1 MKLCY
6 RSHHTSSLSLHY
18 LVKYQMTQSATPL
31 TRCVI
36 NVDRAWHVAAKQPKL
51 KFRRLCCSG
60 CLQQTA
66 YQCWRFTTVNRLKK
80 AIVAEW
86 GKVPQRLVDRAIGQ
100 WRRGF
105 DASSSSKADT
115 LNNWCENCESRFLDN
130 NWDNKHVV
138 SVDNFLNCVVT
149 KVVLFL
155 FFILKTLTFHKVV

>member
-60 CLQQTA
+60 CPSTDGLSMLTIHDSQPAKKSYCRWVGQSA
-66 YQCWRFTTVNRLKK
+66 AAFGWSRHWSVASRL
-80 AIVAEW
+80 
-86 GKVPQRLVDRAIGQ
+86 R
-100 WRRGF
+100 
-105 DASSSSKADT
+105 
-115 LNNWCENCESRFLDN
+115 
-130 NWDNKHVV
+130 
-138 SVDNFLNCVVT
+138 CVVQQQGGHIEQ
-149 KVVLFL
+149 L
-155 FFILKTLTFHKVV
+155 